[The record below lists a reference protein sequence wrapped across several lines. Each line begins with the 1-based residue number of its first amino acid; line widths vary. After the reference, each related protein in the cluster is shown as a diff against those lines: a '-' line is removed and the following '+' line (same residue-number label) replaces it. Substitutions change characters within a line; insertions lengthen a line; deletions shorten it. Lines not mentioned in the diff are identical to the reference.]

1 MDTNNSSPTKRSPNS
16 EDNSNNKENQK
27 VPENKEKV
35 DILLAN
41 ENLPSNDINDN
52 GNEER
57 LTINVLDILP
67 NSFDFKSLKEFNLLD
82 AENDVEKEEEEKKD
96 FLRKKT
102 KREEKPE
109 SEKYEEELFFS
120 FPCIEFNKVKKINN
134 QDSPI

>member
-1 MDTNNSSPTKRSPNS
+1 MDTNYSSHTKRSPNS
-16 EDNSNNKENQK
+16 EDNSNNKENPK

-41 ENLPSNDINDN
+41 ENLLSNDINAN
-52 GNEER
+52 GTEER
-57 LTINVLDILP
+57 ITINVLDILP
-67 NSFDFKSLKEFNLLD
+67 NSFDFKSLEEFNLLD
-82 AENDVEKEEEEKKD
+82 AEKDVEKEEEEKKD

-109 SEKYEEELFFS
+109 SEKYEEDS

>member
-1 MDTNNSSPTKRSPNS
+1 MDTNYSSHTKRSPNS
-16 EDNSNNKENQK
+16 EDNSNNKENPK
-27 VPENKEKV
+27 IPENKEKV

-67 NSFDFKSLKEFNLLD
+67 NSFDFKSLEEFNLLD

-102 KREEKPE
+102 KREEKSE

-120 FPCIEFNKVKKINN
+120 FPCIEFNEVKK
-134 QDSPI
+134 

>member
-16 EDNSNNKENQK
+16 EDNSNNKENPK
-27 VPENKEKV
+27 VAENKEKV

-41 ENLPSNDINDN
+41 ENLLSNDINAN
-52 GNEER
+52 GTEER
-57 LTINVLDILP
+57 ITINVLDILP
-67 NSFDFKSLKEFNLLD
+67 NSFDFKSLEEFNLLD

-109 SEKYEEELFFS
+109 SEKYEEELFVS
-120 FPCIEFNKVKKINN
+120 FPCIEFNKVKKNK
-134 QDSPI
+134 

>member
-16 EDNSNNKENQK
+16 EDNSNNKENPK

-41 ENLPSNDINDN
+41 ENLLSNDINAN
-52 GNEER
+52 GTEER
-57 LTINVLDILP
+57 STINVLDILT
-67 NSFDFKSLKEFNLLD
+67 NSFDFKSLEEFNLLD

-120 FPCIEFNKVKKINN
+120 FPCIDFNKVKKINN

>member
-1 MDTNNSSPTKRSPNS
+1 MDTNNSSPTERSPNS

-41 ENLPSNDINDN
+41 E
-52 GNEER
+52 
-57 LTINVLDILP
+57 T
-67 NSFDFKSLKEFNLLD
+67 NSFDFKSLEEFNLLD
-82 AENDVEKEEEEKKD
+82 TENDVEKEEEEKKD

-102 KREEKPE
+102 KREEKPK
-109 SEKYEEELFFS
+109 SEKYEEELLFS
-120 FPCIEFNKVKKINN
+120 FPCIEFNEVKKINN

>member
-67 NSFDFKSLKEFNLLD
+67 NSFDFKSLEEFNLLD

-109 SEKYEEELFFS
+109 SEKYEEELLFS
-120 FPCIEFNKVKKINN
+120 FPCIEFNEVKKINN

>member
-16 EDNSNNKENQK
+16 EDNSNNKENPK

-41 ENLPSNDINDN
+41 ENLLSNDINAN
-52 GNEER
+52 GTEER
-57 LTINVLDILP
+57 ITINVLDILP
-67 NSFDFKSLKEFNLLD
+67 NSFDFKSLEEFNLLD

-109 SEKYEEELFFS
+109 SEKYEEELLFY
-120 FPCIEFNKVKKINN
+120 FPCIEFNEVKKINN